1 MVGGQQGE
9 QPKEQEEGE
18 EVLRLSDSRLDSGYG
33 SQGLLRLDK
42 LKVGITQLTIV
53 MARPL

>member
-18 EVLRLSDSRLDSGYG
+18 EVIRLSDSRLDSGYG